1 MQSFQVNSKSYPLQ
15 KAGYSMF
22 KDTAAR
28 LAEAGARRQAL
39 TKSFRINNDS
49 VLSSRCPSEKK
60 LIVKDMTKV
69 AGFIAKQVHIHMR
82 KNQENAKGA
91 TKGSLLQV
99 ALRTQQVS
107 RNEKVPVVLRK
118 QSKTIQQ
125 KRALARSD
133 FISVKPKMN
142 TVQRLGRCVGIGTN
156 CLHNKTVVAPVLSP
170 SKASFH
176 IIGPCSPSALGM
188 QKQQ

>member
-1 MQSFQVNSKSYPLQ
+1 
-15 KAGYSMF
+15 MF

-39 TKSFRINNDS
+39 KNSFRINIDS
-49 VLSSRCPSEKK
+49 ALSNRCPSEKK
-60 LIVKDMTKV
+60 LIVKDQTKV
-69 AGFIAKQVHIHMR
+69 AGFIARQAHFHMR

-107 RNEKVPVVLRK
+107 RNENVPLVLRK
-118 QSKTIQQ
+118 QSKTLQQ
-125 KRALARSD
+125 KRAFARAD
-133 FISVKPKMN
+133 FINSKPSKVQ
-142 TVQRLGRCVGIGTN
+142 TLQRLSRCVGIGTN
-156 CLHNKTVVAPVLSP
+156 CLHNRTVAHVPSP
-170 SKASFH
+170 PKASFH

-188 QKQQ
+188 QKQ

>member
-39 TKSFRINNDS
+39 KSSFRINNES
-49 VLSSRCPSEKK
+49 ILSSNRCHNEKK

-69 AGFIAKQVHIHMR
+69 AGFIAKQAHLNTR

-107 RNEKVPVVLRK
+107 RNENEPFILRK
-118 QSKTIQQ
+118 QSKTIHQ
-125 KRALARSD
+125 KRAFARSD
-133 FISVKPKMN
+133 FKSGK
-142 TVQRLGRCVGIGTN
+142 
-156 CLHNKTVVAPVLSP
+156 
-170 SKASFH
+170 SK
-176 IIGPCSPSALGM
+176 I
-188 QKQQ
+188 